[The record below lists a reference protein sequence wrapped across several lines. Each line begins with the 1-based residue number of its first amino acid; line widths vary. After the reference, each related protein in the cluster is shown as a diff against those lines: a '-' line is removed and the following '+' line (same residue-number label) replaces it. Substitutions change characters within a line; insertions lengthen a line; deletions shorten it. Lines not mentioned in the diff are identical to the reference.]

1 MDPLFASRRRGQIVV
16 RAAKMMEIMIVYCS
30 NRGQVILSLSSA
42 ATEHNV
48 SPELWSLNARIATN
62 HSLSLHLF

>member
-16 RAAKMMEIMIVYCS
+16 WAAKMMMEIMIIYCS
-30 NRGQVILSLSSA
+30 NRGQVILSSA